1 MPTLKD
7 VANEAGVSIASVS
20 RYLNNHRSVRREAAN
35 RIEAAIKKLDYFID
49 STAQSLKTGRFYR
62 IGIISPATGP
72 HYLEIISSIENTL
85 ADSNYATNIF
95 FTRDPKFGA
104 TQKAVPGKMKNVDG
118 TIIMPLNRRT
128 DKAFIKDLQRKGE
141 PFVILDGGKDYL
153 DKDYHQIDID
163 NYDIGKKA
171 AEVLTEAGHTRF
183 LYIKGSDDLL
193 ISRERE
199 AGFCRTLEEK
209 GIRICPDRI
218 IPGNF
223 NAQVTLEY
231 IEEHYRTLPDFTA
244 IFAANDLSA
253 LGAVKALQNQGRKI
267 IRDYSIIGVDDIDV
281 LPYLSFGLC
290 TFRQPLQTGG
300 LIAANMMI
308 ALIEGVSIREKQV
321 VLQAQYIMRESV
333 APSNSM

>member
-1 MPTLKD
+1 VSTVKD

-20 RYLNNHRSVRREAAN
+20 RYLNNRMSVRRNTGE
-35 RIEAAIKKLDYFID
+35 RIEAAIKKLDYRMD
-49 STAQSLKTGRFYR
+49 SAARSLKTGRFYR

-85 ADSNYATNIF
+85 ADSNYATIIF

-104 TQKAVPGKMKNVDG
+104 VQKEVPVKMKKGDG
-118 TIIMPLNRRT
+118 TIIMPLNRKT

-153 DKDYHQIDID
+153 DKDYHQVGID
-163 NYDIGKKA
+163 NYNIGKKA
-171 AEVLTEAGHTRF
+171 AEILTQAGHTRL
-183 LYIKGSDDLL
+183 LYIKGSDDLH
-193 ISRERE
+193 ISQERE
-199 AGFCRTLEEK
+199 AGFCETLEGK
-209 GIRICPDRI
+209 GIKIIPERI

-231 IEEHYRTLPDFTA
+231 IEEHYKTLPDFTA

-253 LGAVKALQNQGRKI
+253 LGAIKALEKHGRRI
-267 IRDYSIIGVDDIDV
+267 IGDYSIIGVDDIDV
-281 LPYLSFGLC
+281 LPYLSVGLC
-290 TFRQPLQTGG
+290 TFRQPLQTAG

-308 ALIEGVSIREKQV
+308 ALIEGVSIREKKV
-321 VLQAQYIMRESV
+321 MLQAQYIMRESV
-333 APSNSM
+333 ALANSM